1 MFIITKRDVAFSF
14 VQLHCY
20 LSRRCTEVAKG
31 YSKKCS
37 LKLKGCLSH
46 VASGKHYWPRRRLYG
61 IVGKGRVTSVSLR
74 F

>member
-1 MFIITKRDVAFSF
+1 M
-14 VQLHCY
+14 
-20 LSRRCTEVAKG
+20 AKG

-61 IVGKGRVTSVSLR
+61 IVGKGCVTSVSLW